1 MISLVQLPNQPRRY
15 LMEMGMWLLILVP
28 YLYYQLILD
37 LMDFKINWVE
47 RRITMAFMG
56 IITAGVLR

>member
-1 MISLVQLPNQPRRY
+1 
-15 LMEMGMWLLILVP
+15 MWLLILVP